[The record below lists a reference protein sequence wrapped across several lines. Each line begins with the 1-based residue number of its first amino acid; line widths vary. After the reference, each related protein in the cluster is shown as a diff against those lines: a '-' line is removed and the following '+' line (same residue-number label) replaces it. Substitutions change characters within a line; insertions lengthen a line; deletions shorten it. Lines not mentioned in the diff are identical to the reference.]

1 MPSREPHTH
10 GKTFSSFLLPFR
22 FHTVPE
28 NPGGLAPGS
37 NDFSDWCLQTVSL
50 SHLSL
55 AAALPACL
63 PLSLHVTPLL
73 CSLSPVRL
81 SPGAGG
87 LGVHLRSRPALSVL
101 HALPVGPDFLP
112 APGSGSAA
120 LPWVACPSVGLVLSR
135 APLSHRRDPSRA
147 QRCLRYGVNPS
158 LFFSPLSTEK
168 KKKNYSFS
176 ESPD

>member
-87 LGVHLRSRPALSVL
+87 LGVHLCSRPALSVL

-120 LPWVACPSVGLVLSR
+120 LGGMSKCGSR
-135 APLSHRRDPSRA
+135 PLPGTPVPPQGPQPCSAVSEI
-147 QRCLRYGVNPS
+147 RC
-158 LFFSPLSTEK
+158 
-168 KKKNYSFS
+168 
-176 ESPD
+176 

>member
-1 MPSREPHTH
+1 MSLIRTARHFRHSCYRLDFILSPRTPAAWLPVLM
-10 GKTFSSFLLPFR
+10 TFQIGASK
-22 FHTVPE
+22 
-28 NPGGLAPGS
+28 
-37 NDFSDWCLQTVSL
+37 VSL

-87 LGVHLRSRPALSVL
+87 LGVHLCSRPALSAL

-158 LFFSPLSTEK
+158 LFLSPLSTEK
-168 KKKNYSFS
+168 KKKLFLLRIS
-176 ESPD
+176 

>member
-22 FHTVPE
+22 FHTVPK

-37 NDFSDWCLQTVSL
+37 NDFSDRCLQTVSL

-73 CSLSPVRL
+73 CRLSPVRL
-81 SPGAGG
+81 FPGLEGWVSTCAHVQLSLCFTLCPSGLTSFRPLVLALLPYPGWHVQVWVSSSPGHPCPTAGT
-87 LGVHLRSRPALSVL
+87 PA
-101 HALPVGPDFLP
+101 
-112 APGSGSAA
+112 
-120 LPWVACPSVGLVLSR
+120 VLS
-135 APLSHRRDPSRA
+135 
-147 QRCLRYGVNPS
+147 GV
-158 LFFSPLSTEK
+158 
-168 KKKNYSFS
+168 
-176 ESPD
+176 

>member
-37 NDFSDWCLQTVSL
+37 NDFSDRCLQTVSL

-73 CSLSPVRL
+73 CRLSPVRL
-81 SPGAGG
+81 FPGLEGWVSTCAHVQLSLCFTLCPSGLTSFRPLVLALLPYPEWHVQVWVSSSPGHPCPTAGT
-87 LGVHLRSRPALSVL
+87 PA
-101 HALPVGPDFLP
+101 
-112 APGSGSAA
+112 
-120 LPWVACPSVGLVLSR
+120 VLS
-135 APLSHRRDPSRA
+135 
-147 QRCLRYGVNPS
+147 GV
-158 LFFSPLSTEK
+158 
-168 KKKNYSFS
+168 
-176 ESPD
+176 